1 MAIHKIKPLN
11 FKNLKAAD
19 KEQQFSDGGGLYV
32 RIRTLA
38 DGGAVSFRL
47 RYYFEGK
54 QKWLTLE
61 AETLSDARKE
71 AVAQQALIK
80 SGACPVRERQLKTA
94 SVKEQQLAAIEAITK
109 LQARLTVNGLFDL
122 WKTKA
127 LSNRKDLPEI
137 IRTFN
142 KDALPFIGHLFVE
155 DVRKHHILLITDT
168 LLERGCNRSTRMLL
182 GLIRQMFNFA
192 VDRDLIEFNPTT
204 NINKSKLGAKDTE
217 RGRILSDGEIKS
229 LARLCV
235 DAQLLPSTEAA
246 IWIMLSTLCRVGE
259 LCKAKQSDIDLD
271 KGEWTIPKENSK
283 NGKAHLI
290 HLSDFA
296 IKQFNQL
303 FVTKV
308 TDSDWLY
315 PDTNGTSPIS
325 PRTIAGQLHIRQATD
340 NRRGNQ
346 ALLLPG
352 GQWSAH
358 DLRRTGATL
367 MGNLLIR
374 PDVIEKCL
382 NHTEP
387 NKLKRTYQLQ
397 SLVEEQ
403 KQAWHLLGERLE
415 LLITPN
421 SNVTPIR
428 KSS

>member
-1 MAIHKIKPLN
+1 
-11 FKNLKAAD
+11 
-19 KEQQFSDGGGLYV
+19 
-32 RIRTLA
+32 
-38 DGGAVSFRL
+38 
-47 RYYFEGK
+47 
-54 QKWLTLE
+54 
-61 AETLSDARKE
+61 
-71 AVAQQALIK
+71 
-80 SGACPVRERQLKTA
+80 
-94 SVKEQQLAAIEAITK
+94 
-109 LQARLTVNGLFDL
+109 
-122 WKTKA
+122 
-127 LSNRKDLPEI
+127 
-137 IRTFN
+137 
-142 KDALPFIGHLFVE
+142 
-155 DVRKHHILLITDT
+155 
-168 LLERGCNRSTRMLL
+168 
-182 GLIRQMFNFA
+182 
-192 VDRDLIEFNPTT
+192 
-204 NINKSKLGAKDTE
+204 
-217 RGRILSDGEIKS
+217 
-229 LARLCV
+229 
-235 DAQLLPSTEAA
+235 
-246 IWIMLSTLCRVGE
+246 MLSTLCRVGE